1 MCGNQLTSLDPGI
14 GELKN
19 LKELD
24 LSSNQITTLPS
35 SFTLLT
41 SLVNLN
47 LGKAHEVNAPA

>member
-47 LGKAHEVNAPA
+47 LGKPHG